1 MGSPKIREWV
11 AYPFSSGSSQPRNQ
25 TGVSCIAGGFFF
37 YQLSYQGSPGYGQYE
52 VIRTV
57 RWGTKSLGEGSIK
70 QVDPSYLEVELS
82 STCSLNISTITGSEC
97 FPGREG
103 GDDVDSTGLAH

>member
-1 MGSPKIREWV
+1 MGV
-11 AYPFSSGSSQPRNQ
+11 GSLSLLQRIFPTQESNWGLLHCRW
-25 TGVSCIAGGFFF
+25 IFFF

-57 RWGTKSLGEGSIK
+57 RWSTKRLGEGSIK

-82 STCSLNISTITGSEC
+82 STRSLNIPTITGSEC